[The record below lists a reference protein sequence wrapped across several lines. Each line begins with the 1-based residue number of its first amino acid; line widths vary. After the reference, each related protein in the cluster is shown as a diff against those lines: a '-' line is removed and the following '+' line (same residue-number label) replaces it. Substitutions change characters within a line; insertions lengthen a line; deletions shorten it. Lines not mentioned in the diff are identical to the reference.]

1 MLPGA
6 VNTTSC
12 TPLTLCRL
20 KMPPALAVTAV
31 RLNTSPAR
39 PEATVPITV
48 VWPCSTVPGATA
60 VIFGP
65 ASSCT
70 EAVAVAVTSLCWSTM
85 P

>member
-20 KMPPALAVTAV
+20 KMPPAAAITPV

-39 PEATVPITV
+39 PGATVPITV
-48 VWPCSTVPGATA
+48 VWPCSTVPGAAA

-70 EAVAVAVTSLCWSTM
+70 DALLVADEPLVVSSIV
-85 P
+85 